1 MTRYIEVD
9 TEDFFL
15 DHEGCIGGTARLMV
29 EEYNALNADIGGHD
43 GLHVEATLI
52 ELRIGELVLT
62 AEQLADAFGAKMVF
76 GFEQRVANDMMEDA

>member
-9 TEDFFL
+9 TEDFFC
-15 DHEGCIGGTARLMV
+15 DHEGTIGGTARLMV

-52 ELRIGELVLT
+52 DLRIGGLILT
-62 AEQLADAFGAKMVF
+62 AEQIAYAFGAKMVF
-76 GFEQRVANDMMEDA
+76 GFQQRVASDMMEDA